1 MGVGDAALL
10 TAYCVSLTYF
20 EAEVYAALQRGGAG
34 RVTLLV
40 DQRDYE
46 SSFSEILAL
55 HGLGIDY
62 RVQPV
67 RLPNPQAAFHPKLYL
82 TRDAATATLLVA
94 SANLTPSGFRR
105 NAEIVDRLVLGTR
118 RENAGAF

>member
-1 MGVGDAALL
+1 MGAGDAALL

-20 EAEVYAALQRGGAG
+20 EAEVYTVLHRGGTG
-34 RVTLLV
+34 RVTVLV

-55 HGLGIDY
+55 RGLGIDY
-62 RVQPV
+62 RVQAV
-67 RLPNPQAAFHPKLYL
+67 RLPSPHAAFHPKLYL

-105 NAEIVDRLVLGTR
+105 NAEIVGPSRPR
-118 RENAGAF
+118 NSP